1 MIKAERLAEHQA
13 VEIPT
18 QSHGKHPLQDLQAE
32 GGCEKCPNH
41 QHHHQHA
48 HANECQAFFGKQC
61 FRRIAAEPIDDFADK
76 LKQQGFANA
85 DAAGEQRQQYKPAA
99 HAFKIAPNKA
109 KQPVARG
116 FRLAGRIGIDAV
128 FKPGE

>member
-18 QSHGKHPLQDLQAE
+18 QAHGKHALQHLQADS
-32 GGCEKCPNH
+32 GSEKRPNH
-41 QHHHQHA
+41 QHYHQHA
-48 HANECQAFFGKQC
+48 HANERQAFFGKQC
-61 FRRIAAEPIDDFADK
+61 FRRIAAEPINDFADK

-85 DAAGEQRQQYKPAA
+85 DAAGEQCQQHKPAA
-99 HAFKIAPNKA
+99 HAFEIAPNEA

-116 FRLAGRIGIDAV
+116 FRLAGGIGIDAV